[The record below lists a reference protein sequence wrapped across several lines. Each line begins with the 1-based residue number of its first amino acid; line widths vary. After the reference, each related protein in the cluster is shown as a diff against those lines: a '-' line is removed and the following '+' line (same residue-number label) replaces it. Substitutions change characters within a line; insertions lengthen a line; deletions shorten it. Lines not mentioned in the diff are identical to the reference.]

1 MPKTYPR
8 IEPRL
13 SQPKQDTYHVHVIYV
28 PHTGHAESEDT
39 PEELEAREI
48 LWGAHTGQDRIARD
62 LHADDDKVGYK
73 TGLLWNEDRLFEKAD
88 LREVTCGRIEMAGR
102 LVEITFI

>member
-48 LWGAHTGQDRIARD
+48 L
-62 LHADDDKVGYK
+62 
-73 TGLLWNEDRLFEKAD
+73 
-88 LREVTCGRIEMAGR
+88 
-102 LVEITFI
+102 